1 MRILLIHF
9 NFLNPANGKK
19 RKMVICSI
27 IKVIFYLKTGG
38 PKEIATVTIYIVLNF
53 QYSLKFNLSQ
63 S

>member
-1 MRILLIHF
+1 
-9 NFLNPANGKK
+9 
-19 RKMVICSI
+19 MVICSI